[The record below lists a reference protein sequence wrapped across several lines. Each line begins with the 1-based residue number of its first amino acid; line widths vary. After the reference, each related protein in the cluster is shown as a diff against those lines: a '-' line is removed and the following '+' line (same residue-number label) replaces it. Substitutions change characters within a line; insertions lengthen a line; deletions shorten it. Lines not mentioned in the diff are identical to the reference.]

1 MNDLFKKLLR
11 ANRLVLTGPARSG
24 QDWALDAED
33 SNKALRYYY
42 NGNEELAD
50 AIAEDLLK
58 RYEEY
63 ETKRET
69 TKYGRKKQSK

>member
-11 ANRLVLTGPARSG
+11 VNELVITGAARSG
-24 QDWALDAED
+24 QNWASDAED
-33 SNKALRYYY
+33 SNKALRHYY
-42 NGNEELAD
+42 NGHEELAN

-58 RYEEY
+58 RYD